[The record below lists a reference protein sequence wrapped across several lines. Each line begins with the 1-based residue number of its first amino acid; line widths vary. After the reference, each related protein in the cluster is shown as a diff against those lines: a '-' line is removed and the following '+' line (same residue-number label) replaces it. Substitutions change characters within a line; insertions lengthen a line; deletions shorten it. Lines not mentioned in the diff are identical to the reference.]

1 MRPAA
6 TPLRHRFPW
15 MKADTYARLVV
26 LESLVDAEIGHRLQH
41 GAGER
46 WVEAMVARISDLVDE
61 IDALDAVAAARAYDA
76 LVDFLTELPEDGDG
90 LVEQTVRFKRA
101 VDRIVERGM
110 DEADLA
116 APSTWATVLDE
127 VLGVL
132 AAEHARAA
140 DADGS
145 REHLRARYLVNRAR
159 AAADRMVAGE
169 RPERRGEV
177 RSALDRLAFAVHN
190 RRASA
195 AVVDAL
201 VAEGR
206 RLAARYR
213 PSKLTR
219 IGTFVVRQL
228 LRRPGEP
235 EAS

>member
-1 MRPAA
+1 
-6 TPLRHRFPW
+6 

-26 LESLVDAEIGHRLQH
+26 LESLVDAEIGHRLEH

-76 LVDFLTELPEDGDG
+76 LVDFLTELPDDGDG

-127 VLGVL
+127 LLEVLV
-132 AAEHARAA
+132 AEYARAA
-140 DADGS
+140 EGDGPPRP

-169 RPERRGEV
+169 RPERRAEV

-190 RRASA
+190 RRAAAA
-195 AVVDAL
+195 AVDELA
-201 VAEGR
+201 ADGR

-213 PSKLTR
+213 PSGLTR
-219 IGTFVVRQL
+219 IGAFVVRQL

-235 EAS
+235 ETS

>member
-1 MRPAA
+1 
-6 TPLRHRFPW
+6 

-26 LESLVDAEIGHRLQH
+26 LESLVDAEMGHRLEN

-76 LVDFLTELPEDGDG
+76 LVDFLTDLPDDDDA
-90 LVEQTVRFKRA
+90 LVEQTVRFRRA

-110 DEADLA
+110 DAADLA
-116 APSTWATVLDE
+116 APATWATVLDE
-127 VLGVL
+127 LLAVLG
-132 AAEHARAA
+132 AEYARAV
-140 DADGS
+140 DADGGVRP
-145 REHLRARYLVNRAR
+145 REHMRARYLVNRAR

-169 RPERRGEV
+169 RPERRAEV

-190 RRASA
+190 RRAPA
-195 AVVDAL
+195 AAVDAL
-201 VAEGR
+201 TAEGK
-206 RLAARYR
+206 RLSARYR

-219 IGTFVVRQL
+219 IGAFVVGQL

-235 EAS
+235 DA

>member
-1 MRPAA
+1 
-6 TPLRHRFPW
+6 

-41 GAGER
+41 GAAER

-76 LVDFLTELPEDGDG
+76 LVDFLTDLPDDGEA
-90 LVEQTVRFKRA
+90 LVEQTVRFKRS

-110 DEADLA
+110 DEAALA
-116 APSTWATVLDE
+116 APATWATVLDE
-127 VLGVL
+127 LLATL
-132 AAEHARAA
+132 AAEYTGGA
-140 DADGS
+140 DADGAVRP

-169 RPERRGEV
+169 RPERRAEV

-190 RRASA
+190 RHAPA
-195 AVVDAL
+195 AEVGAL
-201 VAEGR
+201 AEDGR

-219 IGTFVVRQL
+219 IGAFVVGQL
-228 LRRPGEP
+228 LRRPAEP
-235 EAS
+235 EP

>member
-1 MRPAA
+1 
-6 TPLRHRFPW
+6 

-41 GAGER
+41 GAAER

-76 LVDFLTELPEDGDG
+76 LVDFLTDLPDDGQA

-110 DEADLA
+110 DEAALA
-116 APSTWATVLDE
+116 APATWATVLDE
-127 VLGVL
+127 LLATL
-132 AAEHARAA
+132 AAEYAGGA

-145 REHLRARYLVNRAR
+145 VRPREHLRARYLVNRAR

-169 RPERRGEV
+169 RPERRAEV
-177 RSALDRLAFAVHN
+177 RSAVDRLAFAVHN
-190 RRASA
+190 RRAPA
-195 AVVDAL
+195 AEVGAL
-201 VAEGR
+201 AEDGR

-219 IGTFVVRQL
+219 IGAFVVGQL
-228 LRRPGEP
+228 LRRPAEP
-235 EAS
+235 ES

>member
-1 MRPAA
+1 
-6 TPLRHRFPW
+6 

-26 LESLVDAEIGHRLQH
+26 LESLVDAEIGHRLEH

-46 WVEAMVARISDLVDE
+46 WLEAMVSRISDLVDE

-76 LVDFLTELPEDGDG
+76 LVDFLTDLPDEPEA

-110 DEADLA
+110 DEVALA
-116 APSTWATVLDE
+116 APPTWAAVLDA
-127 VLGVL
+127 LLSTL
-132 AAEHARAA
+132 AAEYPRAM
-140 DADGS
+140 DAEGVLRP
-145 REHLRARYLVNRAR
+145 REHMHARYLANRAR

-169 RPERRGEV
+169 RPERGAEV
-177 RSALDRLAFAVHN
+177 RTALDRLAFAVHN
-190 RRASA
+190 RRLPPA
-195 AVVDAL
+195 AVEVL
-201 VAEGR
+201 VADAQ

-219 IGTFVVRQL
+219 IGAFVVSQL

-235 EAS
+235 EGN